1 MSDDKTIKKAIK
13 GDDTAFM
20 ELINENKEQIYRTA
34 YAYVK
39 DEAMALDIVQ
49 ETVCKAYLN
58 IHNLKKS
65 MYFKTWLMKIAINV
79 STDFYKKRNKVIYL
93 DQEQLLNKADTP
105 IYNEHEKFYLL
116 DMIDKMDD
124 KYKEVIILKYFN
136 DMTISDISEVL
147 NMPLGTI
154 KTYLNKGLT
163 FLRKYMKE
171 EAI

>member
-1 MSDDKTIKKAIK
+1 MSDDKTVKKAIK

-20 ELINENKEQIYRTA
+20 ELIDENKDQIYRTA

-39 DEAMALDIVQ
+39 DETMALDIVQ

-58 IHNLKKS
+58 IHSLKKS
-65 MYFKTWLMKIAINV
+65 MYFKTWIMKIAINV

-93 DQEQLLNKADTP
+93 DQAQLLNKADTP
-105 IYNEHEKFYLL
+105 VYSEHEKFYLL
-116 DMIDKMDD
+116 DMIDKMDE
-124 KYKEVIILKYFN
+124 KYKKVIIMKYFN
-136 DMTISDISEVL
+136 DMTINDISEVL
-147 NMPLGTI
+147 DIPLGTV